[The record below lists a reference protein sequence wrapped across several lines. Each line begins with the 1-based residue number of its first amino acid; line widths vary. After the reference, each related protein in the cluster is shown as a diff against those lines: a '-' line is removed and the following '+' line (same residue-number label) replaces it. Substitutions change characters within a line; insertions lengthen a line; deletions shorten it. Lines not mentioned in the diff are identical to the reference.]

1 MACHLYLCGVEMPE
15 LPSDFS
21 IKTGNKNQTVELL
34 NGDTINI
41 LKSKGLQEIS
51 LTLAF
56 PMMGAKKTAE
66 YYLARLNKFKKNKKP
81 TQFIFTRTT
90 PNGTPLDDT
99 NIKVSIEDYTQS
111 ENATKPFEMTVDVDL
126 KEYVD
131 YGTQKLTVKK
141 VKKNGKTQSVAKVK
155 KERETNNAPK
165 AKSYTVKQG
174 DTLWAISAK
183 YLGSGAKYMTIYNA
197 NRNILS
203 NPNIIKAGQVLTI
216 PT

>member
-1 MACHLYLCGVEMPE
+1 MPE
-15 LPSDFS
+15 LPSSFS
-21 IKTGNKNQTVELL
+21 VKIGNKNKTVELL

-56 PMMGAKKTAE
+56 PMIGTGRTAE
-66 YYLARLNKFKKNKKP
+66 YYLAKFDKFKRDKKP
-81 TQFIFTRTT
+81 TQLIFTRTT
-90 PNGTPLDDT
+90 PDGKPLDDT
-99 NIKVSIEDYTQS
+99 NIKVSIEDYSKT
-111 ENATKPFEMTVDVDL
+111 EDATKPFEMTVAIAL
-126 KEYVD
+126 KEYID

-141 VKKNGKTQSVAKVK
+141 VKKNGKTQAVANVK
-155 KERETNNAPK
+155 KEREKTNAPK

-203 NPNIIKAGQVLTI
+203 NPNIIKVGQVLTI
-216 PT
+216 PS

>member
-15 LPSDFS
+15 LPSSFT
-21 IKTGNKNQTVELL
+21 INIGNKNKTVELL

-56 PMMGAKKTAE
+56 PMMGAKRTAE
-66 YYLARLNKFKKNKKP
+66 YYLAKFDKFKKNKKP
-81 TQFIFTRTT
+81 TQLIFTRTT
-90 PNGTPLDDT
+90 PDGTHLDDT
-99 NIKVSIEDYTQS
+99 NIKVSIEGYSQS
-111 ENATKPFEMTVDVDL
+111 ENATKPFDMTVDIDL

-174 DTLWAISAK
+174 DTLWSISAK

-203 NPNIIKAGQVLTI
+203 NPNIIKAGQVLAI